1 MGRFLSLVPY
11 VAALIAAA
19 PHTLAAPAP
28 TPTSVRPSSTEDS
41 GLTALFGTKL
51 FGQLGEAYGAQQ
63 TDSPGTPQQDGSVA
77 ADFMKMLG
85 SVGQF
90 QMPEP
95 DMARYS
101 NATPAPRWG
110 ATAQYMQG
118 SQTIV
123 FVGGQ
128 LDDQGHVSNETLA
141 LDMSGLTNLQSTR
154 ASVKRMP
161 WLRVQRGNDSVAA
174 PKAAYASSYVSTSVC
189 GATDGHLVDTLWVV
203 GGKPEDCG
211 EKTHDLHT
219 YSLEKKNQT
228 LVGTWKPIRTNG
240 TQPTRRSH
248 AGAVLT
254 RSLLP
259 DQEDVALMVWGG
271 EDVEA
276 ACQSKGAHKPIASSM
291 DLLFIG
297 PPLDQQCSPPKQFAK
312 AEAQS
317 FAMSQNLST
326 VPVVDYAAVQMP
338 LIHNSQTNRDETPL
352 LFLGG
357 RDKSRTLVDFAQPW
371 AMDLSS
377 GQWAKWGTTGDIPS
391 PRVGHSAVHTN
402 DGRVLVYGGYK
413 MHHDWKNVSKEPTDE
428 MYMLDA
434 SHTPARWTRI
444 HYRAPPENGPRP
456 SKRAYHSA
464 VMVDD
469 VLVVAFG
476 QQHQSTA
483 YGLEKRGG
491 TNENASD
498 PLVMYMDTR
507 ENIMGFRWTDKLS
520 AIVSARVTQN
530 MLGAESTPTSAT
542 YQPTSAVR
550 ASSTRGGAKPTS
562 MSLPDMSRI
571 PTPQESSASVS
582 SASKAS
588 ASKASASKASASKA
602 SASKASASQASASQA
617 SANKAAADQGPPA
630 QDGSNHANGDAQDG
644 SNAASGEEQDGSNH
658 ANGDAQDGQGQD
670 GGAQDGA
677 QDGNDAQA
685 DKDDANSSS
694 DSPAS
699 SPSAAQDDQNSGGDD
714 QTTNSGAIAGGV
726 LGAAALAVGAVVGGL
741 YAYKKRRESQK
752 IAELKSNGVLYDK
765 GSSAPPVSSLWL
777 QRPLRDVVDYDL
789 PGRSSNLS
797 GYSMQGHAGT
807 PSSLSP
813 AGGRMMGHDDRHTVR
828 GPRSV
833 LDSYATDPSNPYAL
847 DASHPYAMDA
857 SHPYGMS
864 DDAYAQAYMPAS
876 ATFDPASPSYGYMD
890 GVQRSSGAE
899 VTSNMDE
906 NGSMYANSVE
916 GQTMVH
922 GDVPRRSASFR
933 FPETQAYAAHEPS
946 NLRVMNN

>member
-1 MGRFLSLVPY
+1 MGRFLPLIPY

-28 TPTSVRPSSTEDS
+28 TPTSVHTSATEDS

-51 FGQLGEAYGAQQ
+51 FSQYGEAYGARQ
-63 TDSPGTPQQDGSVA
+63 TDAPGTPQQDGSVA
-77 ADFMKMLG
+77 GDFMKMLG
-85 SVGQF
+85 GIGQF

-95 DMARYS
+95 DMSRYS

-110 ATAQYMQG
+110 ATAQYMRG

-128 LDDQGHVSNETLA
+128 LDDAGHISNETLA

-154 ASVKRMP
+154 ASVRRVP
-161 WLRVQRGNDSVAA
+161 WLHVQHGNHSAVA
-174 PKAAYASSYVSTSVC
+174 PKAAYASSYTSTSVC
-189 GATDGHLVDTLWVV
+189 GATDGHFVDTLWVV

-211 EKTHDLHT
+211 KAHDLHT
-219 YSLEKKNQT
+219 YSLEKKNHT

-240 TQPTRRSH
+240 TRPTRRSH
-248 AGAVLT
+248 ANAVLT
-254 RSLLP
+254 SSLLP

-276 ACQSKGAHKPIASSM
+276 VCESKGAHKPYATSM

-297 PPLDQQCSPPKQFAK
+297 NPLDEQCDAPKKLPK
-312 AEAQS
+312 ADVQS
-317 FAMSQNLST
+317 FSMSQHLST

-338 LIHNSQTNRDETPL
+338 LIHNNQTGRDETPL

-357 RDKSRTLVDFAQPW
+357 RDKSRTLVDFAKPW

-377 GQWAKWGTTGDIPS
+377 GHWVKWTTTGDIPA

-413 MHHDWKNVSKEPTDE
+413 MHDDWKSVSKKPTDE

-434 SHTPARWTRI
+434 SSTPARWTKI

-491 TNENASD
+491 TNENAND

-507 ENIMGFRWTDKLS
+507 ENIMGFRWTDRLS
-520 AIVSARVTQN
+520 AIVSARVTEN
-530 MLGAESTPTSAT
+530 LLGANSKPVSAT

-550 ASSTRGGAKPTS
+550 ASSSRGGAKPTS
-562 MSLPDMSRI
+562 MTLPDMSRI

-582 SASKAS
+582 SASKVSAS
-588 ASKASASKASASKA
+588 KASVSKASASKASASKA
-602 SASKASASQASASQA
+602 AGHKAAASQAP
-617 SANKAAADQGPPA
+617 ADQGMP
-630 QDGSNHANGDAQDG
+630 
-644 SNAASGEEQDGSNH
+644 EQDGGNH
-658 ANGDAQDGQGQD
+658 AD
-670 GGAQDGA
+670 GGANGASDGANGGDADGGANGGASDSSSDGASDGRSDGA
-677 QDGNDAQA
+677 QTDNGDG
-685 DKDDANSSS
+685 SSS
-694 DSPAS
+694 SSPADGSHHGQS
-699 SPSAAQDDQNSGGDD
+699 SGANG
-714 QTTNSGAIAGGV
+714 QTTNGGAIAGGV

-777 QRPLRDVVDYDL
+777 QRPLRDVIDYDL

-813 AGGRMMGHDDRHTVR
+813 AGGRLMGHDDRHTVR

-833 LDSYATDPSNPYAL
+833 LDSYAMDPASAYAMDPSNPYAMAE
-847 DASHPYAMDA
+847 DPYT
-857 SHPYGMS
+857 
-864 DDAYAQAYMPAS
+864 QAYMPS
-876 ATFDPASPSYGYMD
+876 VPADHDAVPASYGYMD

-899 VTSNMDE
+899 VTSNMDDI
-906 NGSMYANSVE
+906 GSMYNNSVD

-922 GDVPRRSASFR
+922 GEENVPRRSASFR
-933 FPETQAYAAHEPS
+933 FPETQAYVPHEPS
-946 NLRVMNN
+946 TLRVMNN